1 MRNVRL
7 LALSTT
13 VLFVTAAPPPKIELA
28 QEQRYVEHLKF
39 LAAPEM
45 EGRGAG
51 TAGLERASDYIAG
64 HFRQMG
70 LQPVGDRGSYKH
82 AFPVSTGAKQGAA
95 NRLEKLRLNEDYRP
109 ISFSANGKVN
119 SGVVFAGYGATARE
133 FNYDD
138 YAGLAV
144 KDKIVIVLR
153 YEPKSFRKAE
163 AGKKPNFTHH
173 AHVVNK
179 AINARN
185 HGASAVLLVNADGD
199 KDELIEFG
207 RVAGPDDARIPILQV
222 KRLIVDEWLKPLGQT
237 LSRLQDKIE
246 SEKAPASIA
255 LPEKFKL
262 SLQVDIERPETTVQ
276 NVLGYLPGKS
286 KEYIVIGAH
295 YDHIGY
301 GHYSSMAPD
310 QSGKVHP
317 GADDNASGTAG
328 LLELA
333 RMFSERRSELDRGI
347 LFAAFA
353 GEEVGLIGSAK
364 WVEKPTL
371 PLQNAVAMMN
381 MDMIGRVNGA
391 KLFVGGVGSGST
403 FDAILKDVLR
413 KYDFKVEQSF
423 KNSSSSDHAS
433 FVDKNIPSL
442 FFFSGLH
449 SDYHKPTD
457 TWNKIDTAASSKVV
471 NIVADVVSG
480 LLPADVPRPQFV
492 KPPRRRG
499 ADRYFGITP
508 DYKPAAKGLRIDD
521 ITSGSAAASAG
532 LQAGDLIVSID
543 AKPINDT
550 FDLTYALIGKKA
562 GDVVRVQLLRN
573 GKSVTGEVKVT

>member
-1 MRNVRL
+1 RNL
-7 LALSTT
+7 
-13 VLFVTAAPPPKIELA
+13 P
-28 QEQRYVEHLKF
+28 
-39 LAAPEM
+39 
-45 EGRGAG
+45 
-51 TAGLERASDYIAG
+51 
-64 HFRQMG
+64 
-70 LQPVGDRGSYKH
+70 
-82 AFPVSTGAKQGAA
+82 
-95 NRLEKLRLNEDYRP
+95 
-109 ISFSANGKVN
+109 
-119 SGVVFAGYGATARE
+119 
-133 FNYDD
+133 
-138 YAGLAV
+138 V

-163 AGKKPNFTHH
+163 AGKKSNYTPH
-173 AHVVNK
+173 AHLVNK

-185 HGASAVLLVNADGD
+185 HGASAVVLVNAEGE
-199 KDELIEFG
+199 KDDLIEFG
-207 RVAGPDDARIPILQV
+207 RIAGPENARIPIVQV
-222 KRLIVDEWLKPLGQT
+222 KRSVVDEWLKPVGQT

-246 SEKAPASIA
+246 SEKAPASIT
-255 LPEKFKL
+255 LPDNFKL

-276 NVLGYLPGKS
+276 NVLGFLPGKS

-301 GHYSSMAPD
+301 GQYSSMAPD

-333 RMFSERRSELDRGI
+333 RIFSERRSELDRGI

-353 GEEVGLIGSAK
+353 GEEVGLIGSAN

-371 PLQNAVAMMN
+371 PLHNAVAMMN

-403 FDAILKDVLR
+403 FDGILKDVLR

-423 KNSSSSDHAS
+423 KSSSSSDHAS

-471 NIVADVVSG
+471 NVVADVVSS
-480 LLPADVPRPQFV
+480 LLPANVPRPQFV
-492 KPPRRRG
+492 NPSRRRD

-508 DYKPAAKGLRIDD
+508 DYKQVSKGLRIDA
-521 ITSGSAAASAG
+521 IASGSPAAAAG
-532 LQAGDLIVSID
+532 LQSDDLIVFID
-543 AKPINDT
+543 SNPINDS
-550 FDLTYALIGKKA
+550 FDFAYALTGRKA
-562 GDVVRVQLLRN
+562 GDVVRLQLLRN
-573 GKSVTGEVKVT
+573 GKQVTSEVTLT